1 MNSLLKPFSLRII
14 ALLCALLLWFYV
26 TMEKRYE
33 TTLNIPI
40 RMANV
45 PPALTPAGD
54 FPAVAKV
61 LVSATGKRLL
71 MLRYSHV
78 ELYVNCSE
86 VRPGPNTFT
95 LARKNVAISGVPDV
109 DVQFVK
115 DPTQLTVPF
124 DAIVRKEVPV
134 IADSKLRC
142 AENRVMIGEPVLI
155 PGSVTLHGPRGNVAK
170 VEALYTRPIEAAP
183 LLGDTSFFVFVLK
196 PEYYGIQVMPNKVK
210 VRVEVETI
218 KKRTIAN
225 IPVRLLDGPAGAELS
240 ARTVSLVIAGAEKDV
255 DMIKPELV
263 NVFVPYTRFSIEQL
277 DEVEPT
283 VSIIGDVQWSNL
295 DPPRVTLVRK

>member
-86 VRPGPNTFT
+86 VRPGPNTLT
-95 LARKNVAISGVPDV
+95 LAR
-109 DVQFVK
+109 
-115 DPTQLTVPF
+115 
-124 DAIVRKEVPV
+124 
-134 IADSKLRC
+134 
-142 AENRVMIGEPVLI
+142 
-155 PGSVTLHGPRGNVAK
+155 GSSTWTMGAMGTLYDIRQTYLPAFPPWVSRMAC
-170 VEALYTRPIEAAP
+170 
-183 LLGDTSFFVFVLK
+183 TS
-196 PEYYGIQVMPNKVK
+196 
-210 VRVEVETI
+210 
-218 KKRTIAN
+218 
-225 IPVRLLDGPAGAELS
+225 
-240 ARTVSLVIAGAEKDV
+240 
-255 DMIKPELV
+255 
-263 NVFVPYTRFSIEQL
+263 
-277 DEVEPT
+277 
-283 VSIIGDVQWSNL
+283 
-295 DPPRVTLVRK
+295 